1 MSSHDTPNHIAI
13 IMDGN
18 GRWAQQRNK
27 KRTFGHKAG
36 VEKTRE
42 IVEACA
48 ARGVTSLTLFAFS
61 SENWG
66 RPEDEVSY
74 LMELFVLALKR
85 EVKMLNKN
93 NVKLK
98 FIGDV
103 AGFNEKLQ
111 KSIKDAEKQ
120 TESNFGLE
128 LNIAANYGGR
138 WDIVNAVNLSISEG
152 NSKKTITESLIEK
165 NLSTCHLPE
174 LDLMI
179 RTGGEKRI
187 SNFLIWQAAYAE
199 LYFSDKLW
207 PDFDSTELDY
217 AITDYKARQRRYGKT
232 GEQLET
238 PDFELPD
245 HEMLNPDGNKSN
257 DDQVR

>member
-1 MSSHDTPNHIAI
+1 MKGNKIPKHLAI

-48 ARGVTSLTLFAFS
+48 EKGVQSLTLFAFS
-61 SENWG
+61 SENWS
-66 RPEDEVSY
+66 RPEEEVSY
-74 LMELFVLALKR
+74 LMELFILALKR

-93 NVKLK
+93 NAQLK
-98 FIGDV
+98 FIGNIS
-103 AGFNEKLQ
+103 GFSNKSQ
-111 KSIKDAEKQ
+111 KSIADAQAQ
-120 TESNFGLE
+120 TSDNDGLQ

-138 WDIVNAVNLSISEG
+138 WDIVNAANKASIDLAAGELLSEELL
-152 NSKKTITESLIEK
+152 NAQLTTKD
-165 NLSTCHLPE
+165 LPP

-207 PDFDSTELDY
+207 PDFDSIELDKALAEY
-217 AITDYKARQRRYGKT
+217 ADRERRYGKT
-232 GEQLET
+232 GEQVSHET
-238 PDFELPD
+238 E
-245 HEMLNPDGNKSN
+245 
-257 DDQVR
+257 

>member
-1 MSSHDTPNHIAI
+1 MKQGNSPKHVAI

-18 GRWAQQRNK
+18 GRWAQSRNK

-42 IVEACA
+42 IVEACSKK
-48 ARGVTSLTLFAFS
+48 GIESLTLFAFS
-61 SENWG
+61 SENWS
-66 RPEDEVSY
+66 RPEEEVSY

-93 NVKLK
+93 NAQLR

-103 AGFNEKLQ
+103 SGFNPKLRA
-111 KSIKDAEKQ
+111 SILEAESQ
-120 TESNFGLE
+120 TKANDGLH

-138 WDIVNAVNLSISEG
+138 WDIVNAVNQLQSDREAAG
-152 NSKKTITESLIEK
+152 ALVTESMIEDK
-165 NLSTCHLPE
+165 LATAGLPE

-207 PDFDSTELDY
+207 PDFDENELDL
-217 AITDYKARQRRYGKT
+217 ALADYSERQRRFGKT
-232 GEQLET
+232 GEQVT
-238 PDFELPD
+238 
-245 HEMLNPDGNKSN
+245 S
-257 DDQVR
+257 